1 MEAALLVAVCLLT
14 CLAAL
19 VALPPQGE
27 PAGPRRALRA
37 RRALSRSTFAVLERL
52 ARTRLV
58 EGVLATR
65 VGESLARELA
75 SRAKVP
81 AHLMNEQVAAA
92 ALVVILALASV
103 GAGLV
108 FASAAA
114 GVVAS
119 VALFVTA
126 VARDAAHRQ
135 RSRREAAAA
144 MPGIYRTLSVAM
156 GSGQTLAQAVEY
168 VGSHER
174 GTAAG
179 AFART
184 SLRLRC
190 GMGTEEAVER
200 LAAELDAP
208 RTGLLATALVVSHRT
223 GSPLRDLLLRSAR
236 LVERQG
242 EFERLLAV
250 KTAQVRLSVRIVC
263 LLPVVM
269 VGLLTLI
276 SPDFQRGLLTVPGLA
291 CVALALLLDGLA
303 LLIIR
308 RLVRGVL

>member
-1 MEAALLVAVCLLT
+1 MEAALLVTVCLLVS
-14 CLAAL
+14 LATL
-19 VALPPQGE
+19 VALPSQGE
-27 PAGPRRALRA
+27 LAGPRRMLRA
-37 RRALSRSTFAVLERL
+37 RRTLSRVAFAVLERL
-52 ARTRLV
+52 AQTHLV
-58 EGVLATR
+58 EGILATR
-65 VGESLARELA
+65 VGANLARELA
-75 SRAKVP
+75 SRAKVL
-81 AHLMNEQVAAA
+81 AHRMSEQVAAA
-92 ALVVILALASV
+92 TLVAILALTSA

-114 GVVAS
+114 GVV
-119 VALFVTA
+119 VAATLVATA
-126 VARDAAHRQ
+126 IARDAAHGQ
-135 RSRREAAAA
+135 RSHRETAAA

-174 GTAAG
+174 GIAAG

-190 GMGTEEAVER
+190 GMGAEEAVER

-208 RTGLLATALVVSHRT
+208 GTGLLATALVVSHRT

-250 KTAQVRLSVRIVC
+250 KTAQVRLSVKIVC

-269 VGLLTLI
+269 VALLTLI
-276 SPDFQRGLLTVPGLA
+276 SPDFQRGLLTSSGLA
-291 CVALALLLDGLA
+291 CVALALLLDVLA